1 MSHVT
6 VKQLAEVVGA
16 PVDRLLEQIKQA
28 GLEAEHAESPIS
40 DDDKMKL
47 LDFLRNSHGRNQ
59 AEGESKQKIT
69 LKRKSTSEIKLSGAG
84 HKTVNV
90 EIRKKRTY
98 VKRED
103 VAVSPE
109 KEALDR
115 LMAEKSLREDERG
128 KADEESRRKAEEAV
142 RLRAEE
148 EARVEQQKAEEIARI
163 KALETEQV
171 AVPAVVAE
179 AASKEK
185 IKGKEK
191 PRAETKKLEA
201 AKDTKG
207 KGKSADDDEKRRSAA
222 RRGAG
227 GGRDASRAPTL
238 YGREELHVSARSG
251 PRRKKSSSSAAAD
264 AGSRHGFEKPVAP
277 IVYEVGVP
285 ETIKVSE
292 LAQKMSIKVSDVI
305 KVMMKMGVMATI
317 NQMIDQDTAILVVEE
332 CGHKAKPMSEND
344 LEKSLIDTA
353 TGELGEQLPR
363 PPVVTIMGHV
373 DHGKTSL
380 LDYIRKAKVAA
391 GEAGGITQH
400 IGAYHVTT
408 ARGVITF
415 LDTPGHAAFT
425 AMRARGA
432 QATDIVI
439 LVVAADDGVMPQ
451 TIEAIQHAKA
461 ARVPLIVAV
470 NKMDKPDADLER
482 VKAELGK
489 HEVIPEDWGGEN
501 IFVNVSAKTG
511 MGIDNLLE
519 AIGVTA
525 EVMELKAPATGP
537 GRGLVIEASLDKG
550 RGVMCT
556 VLIQKGLLKKGDIL
570 LAGQEFGRVRALFDE
585 TGKPIDE
592 AGPSIP
598 VQVLGLSGTPS
609 AGDQAQVMADER
621 SAREL
626 GEKRRNKDRDLRLA
640 TQQQTKLDSLFAN
653 MGKDEIKVLNVLLK
667 ADVQGSFEAIRDAL
681 LKLAADNVEVRVN
694 VIGGGVGG
702 INETDISL
710 AAASGAI
717 VFGFNVRAD
726 AAARKLVAERGVDM
740 HYYSIIYELIDQ
752 VKGALT
758 GMLKPEFKE
767 QIIGLAQVRDVFK
780 SPKFGLI
787 AGSLVTEG
795 LIKRSKPIRVLRDNV
810 VIYEGELESLRRFKD
825 DVEEVRSGT
834 ECGIGVK
841 NYNDVRVGD
850 QIEVFDRVQVE
861 RTL

>member
-28 GLEAEHAESPIS
+28 GLQAENAESPIS
-40 DDDKMKL
+40 DEDKMKL

-59 AEGESKQKIT
+59 TDGEGKQKIT
-69 LKRKSTSEIKLSGAG
+69 LKRKTTSEIKLGGAG

-98 VKRED
+98 IKRED
-103 VAVSPE
+103 VVASPE
-109 KEALDR
+109 KEELDR
-115 LMAEKSLREDERG
+115 LIAEKSVREDERH
-128 KADEESRRKAEEAV
+128 KADEESRRKAEEAT
-142 RLRAEE
+142 RLRLEE
-148 EARVEQQKAEEIARI
+148 EARVIQLKVEEEARL
-163 KALETEQV
+163 KALENVT
-171 AVPAVVAE
+171 APVPE
-179 AASKEK
+179 TSKEK
-185 IKGKEK
+185 AKGKEK
-191 PRAETKKLEA
+191 SRPEQPKKPEL
-201 AKDTKG
+201 AKETKG
-207 KGKSADDDEKRRSAA
+207 KSPRGADDEGDKRKAAA
-222 RRGAG
+222 RRGG
-227 GGRDASRAPTL
+227 GGRDESRAPTL
-238 YGREELHVSARSG
+238 YGREELHVSGRAG
-251 PRRKKSSSSAAAD
+251 PRRKKHSSSSASVD
-264 AGSRHGFEKPVAP
+264 AGPRHGFERPQAP
-277 IVYEVGVP
+277 MVHEVEVP

-292 LAQKMSIKVSDVI
+292 LAQKMSIKAADVI

-317 NQMIDQDTAILVVEE
+317 NQVIDQDTAILVVEE
-332 CGHKAKPMSEND
+332 CGHKAKIVSEHD
-344 LEKSLIDTA
+344 LERNLLDTA
-353 TGELGEQLPR
+353 TGELGELLPR

-408 ARGVITF
+408 DRGVITF

-461 ARVPLIVAV
+461 AKVPLIVAV
-470 NKMDKPDADLER
+470 NKMDKPEADLER

-511 MGIDNLLE
+511 LGIDNLLD
-519 AIGVTA
+519 AINVTA

-537 GRGLVIEASLDKG
+537 GRGLVIESSLDKG
-550 RGVMCT
+550 RGVICT

-570 LAGQEFGRVRALFDE
+570 LAGQEFGRVRAMFDE
-585 TGKPIDE
+585 TGKPIDQ

-598 VQVLGLSGTPS
+598 VQVLGLPS
-609 AGDQAQVMADER
+609 PPCAGDQAQVMADER

-626 GEKRRNKDRDLRLA
+626 GEKRRNKDRDTRLA
-640 TQQQTKLDSLFAN
+640 SQQQTKLDTLFAN
-653 MGKDEIKVLNVLLK
+653 MGKDEVKVLNVLLK

-702 INETDISL
+702 INETDITL
-710 AAASGAI
+710 ASASSAI

-726 AAARKLVAERGVDM
+726 AAARKVSAERGVEIN
-740 HYYSIIYELIDQ
+740 YYSIIYELIDQ
-752 VKGALT
+752 VKAALT

-795 LIKRSKPIRVLRDNV
+795 AIKRSKPIRVLRDNV

-850 QIEVFDRVQVE
+850 QIEVFDRVEVQ